1 MTSDP
6 RNEGAFDPYTA
17 PVAHVADTS
26 SGRSE
31 PVFFAVGLLK
41 LVLMSVVCL
50 GFYQLY
56 WFYRNWRAADGP
68 NSTAFGGFI
77 QALFYPVLAYFL
89 FRRIEVERRKQG
101 VGRPLAPGPLAAA
114 LFVLTV
120 LWRLPDPYW
129 LVAIFAFAPIV
140 PVQGAVNALNQK
152 LAPDAD
158 ETRRLGPWNVLALL
172 AGGLVL
178 AMMLV
183 GLTLGGD

>member
-17 PVAHVADTS
+17 PAAHVEDTS
-26 SGRSE
+26 PGQSE
-31 PVFFAVGLLK
+31 PVFFPVGLLK
-41 LVLMSVVCL
+41 LALMSVVCL
-50 GFYQLY
+50 GLYQLY
-56 WFYRNWRAADGP
+56 WFYRNWRLADRP
-68 NSTAFGGFI
+68 NSTMFGGII

-89 FRRIEVERRKQG
+89 FRRIEAERRKHG
-101 VGRPLAPGPLAAA
+101 AGRPLVPGLLAAA

-129 LVAIFAFAPIV
+129 LIAIFAFAPIV
-140 PVQGAVNALNQK
+140 PVQVAVNALNEK

-158 ETRRLGPWNVLALL
+158 ENRRLSPWNVLALL

-178 AMMLV
+178 AMMIV
-183 GLTLGGD
+183 GLTLGPD